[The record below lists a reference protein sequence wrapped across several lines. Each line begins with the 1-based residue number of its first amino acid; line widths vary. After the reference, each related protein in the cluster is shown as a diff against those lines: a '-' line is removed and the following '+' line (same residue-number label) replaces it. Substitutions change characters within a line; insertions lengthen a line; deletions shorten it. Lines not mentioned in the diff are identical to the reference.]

1 MTPGQS
7 GKPGSPGKSS
17 PSSPSPTA
25 QVPPRPIT
33 GKRLAVAALV
43 ALLTGW
49 ITVRFFLSAY
59 ETLASTRQNACRA
72 LEPSPIPATLASSL
86 PDFKLP
92 DATGKMWSLA
102 ELKGRPVLLN
112 FWATW
117 CAPCVEEMPSLES
130 LAQQIGTDAVVLAV
144 SVDDDWQTIRRFFPK
159 GSPLSIVWDASKEVP
174 KKFGTEKY
182 PETFLIDAAG
192 KLRHYFVN
200 KRKWDSGEALDC
212 LLGAR

>member
-1 MTPGQS
+1 MTSRHS
-7 GKPGSPGKSS
+7 GKTEAKDTTPREA
-17 PSSPSPTA
+17 SPSPGA
-25 QVPPRPIT
+25 SSPLS
-33 GKRLAVAALV
+33 GKRLIVAAVV

-49 ITVRFFLSAY
+49 ITVRFFMSAQD
-59 ETLASTRQNACRA
+59 TIASTRQNACRA
-72 LEPSPIPATLASSL
+72 LQPAPIPAALAQGQL

-92 DATGKMWSLA
+92 DASGKLWSLA
-102 ELKGRPVLLN
+102 DLKGRPVLLN

-130 LAQQIGTDAVVLAV
+130 LAEQLGNDAVVLAV
-144 SVDDDWQTIRRFFPK
+144 SVDEDWDAIRRFFPK
-159 GSPLSIVWDASKEVP
+159 GTSLSVVWDESKQIP

-182 PETFLIDAAG
+182 PETFLIDAEG
-192 KLRHYFVN
+192 KLRHYFIN